1 MATPSPALRK
11 ESLQTEIDAA
21 FLYDRIAAH
30 ETDAQVAKLFREMAG
45 IERGHADHAFN
56 DLKQSGVLGTMPG
69 PSWRARTLDRIGGM
83 MGYDHVIAQLMDV
96 EKGLA
101 KATVV
106 HKRRNGEP
114 ITGSELNHVRI
125 LQSLAGNKGGMGGEQ
140 LGRIEGKHKSV
151 GGNALRAA
159 VLGAN
164 DGLVS
169 NMSLVMGVAGATS
182 GDQGV
187 LLAGLAGLL
196 AGAGLQLRA
205 MGEGT
210 AALPGD
216 RLAWGDGSRS
226 SEAWPRA
233 TAEAMAAGVLRGLA
247 AAIEAAHG
255 EACRLVPG
263 CRLVLT
269 GGDGPALLP
278 LLHRPALASGPIEHW
293 PDLGLEALAQL
304 RPLPQAQARA
314 RSARI

>member
-1 MATPSPALRK
+1 MKGSEPPRWLLIGNSRWHWACPDLQGFSRLRVEHTPPAEPGAEAPAALVAWAAVGPVPAGLLPAERRLGL
-11 ESLQTEIDAA
+11 EAVPLGDCPPWLGIDRA
-21 FLYDRIAAH
+21 L
-30 ETDAQVAKLFREMAG
+30 AG
-45 IERGHADHAFN
+45 WQAWRR
-56 DLKQSGVLGTMPG
+56 LGT
-69 PSWRARTLDRIGGM
+69 
-83 MGYDHVIAQLMDV
+83 
-96 EKGLA
+96 
-101 KATVV
+101 
-106 HKRRNGEP
+106 
-114 ITGSELNHVRI
+114 
-125 LQSLAGNKGGMGGEQ
+125 
-140 LGRIEGKHKSV
+140 
-151 GGNALRAA
+151 A
-159 VLGAN
+159 VLVADAGTV
-164 DGLVS
+164 L
-169 NMSLVMGVAGATS
+169 SLTRVEAAGCF
-182 GDQGV
+182 GG
-187 LLAGLAGLL
+187 GRLL

-216 RLAWGDGSRS
+216 RLAWGDGSS
-226 SEAWPRA
+226 SPEAWPRA

-293 PDLGLEALAQL
+293 PDLALEALAQL